1 MATNVVVQDG
11 CEQNLSEHVA
21 VADPRAPDYVLNA
34 LDPGNPRQPRCE
46 ASAPIHDPRESE
58 YLRVWEPLDIE
69 VGSHRY

>member
-46 ASAPIHDPRESE
+46 ASAPIHDPRESSS
-58 YLRVWEPLDIE
+58 RC
-69 VGSHRY
+69 